1 MTSFLN
7 KTRYALYQLVRGYMH
22 PEQAYE
28 IFGKVKMTSRVNS
41 VIRMHSLGFDLETI
55 ARNTS
60 TTARHVRR
68 VLSNYTKKAKKKG
81 LI

>member
-1 MTSFLN
+1 MIELLN
-7 KTRYALYQLVRGYMH
+7 KARYAIYQVVHGYMH
-22 PEQAYE
+22 PDQAYE
-28 IFGKVKMTSRVNS
+28 IFGKIKMTSRVNS
-41 VIRMHSLGFDLETI
+41 VIRMHSLGFDLEII

-68 VLSNYTKKAKKKG
+68 VLSGYTKKAKKRG